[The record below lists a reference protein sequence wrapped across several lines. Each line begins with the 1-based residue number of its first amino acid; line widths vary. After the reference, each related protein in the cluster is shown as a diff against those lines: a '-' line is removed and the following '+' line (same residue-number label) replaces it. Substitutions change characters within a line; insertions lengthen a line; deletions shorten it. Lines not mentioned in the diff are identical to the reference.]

1 MRLSCQSNVSF
12 YTIYYLSHKKSTYFK
27 PFVYTRVVSNSD
39 ERYFC
44 ITQVF
49 LTTVV
54 GATVS
59 FACTFSVNLPPML
72 CYGFLCVHFKTNLSA
87 NFN

>member
-44 ITQVF
+44 ITEVF
-49 LTTVV
+49 LITVV

-59 FACTFSVNLPPML
+59 LTCRL
-72 CYGFLCVHFKTNLSA
+72 CYVMVSSVCISKQTYQ
-87 NFN
+87 